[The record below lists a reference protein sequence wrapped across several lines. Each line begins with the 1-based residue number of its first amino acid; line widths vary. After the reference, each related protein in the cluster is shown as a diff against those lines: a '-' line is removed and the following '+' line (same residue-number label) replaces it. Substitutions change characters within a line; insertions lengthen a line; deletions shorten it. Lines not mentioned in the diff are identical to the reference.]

1 MLQDTTGI
9 HENTSRLNYDV
20 PHNNE
25 SADVGPVEMNSIS
38 VVSVSATT
46 KKSDGVIKG

>member
-9 HENTSRLNYDV
+9 YENTPRLNYDV

-25 SADVGPVEMNSIS
+25 SADVGPDEMNSVS
-38 VVSVSATT
+38 VSVSATT
-46 KKSDGVIKG
+46 KSPTAL